1 MQASVETTSQI
12 ARRVTVQVPA
22 AEVDQAVAARLQDT
36 AKNVRLNGFRPGKV
50 PMAVVKQRYGRDVR
64 NEVVGELM
72 RQHYVTAITEQ
83 SLNPAGYP
91 SIEPTVNESGKD
103 LEFVA
108 TLEIY
113 PEIEL
118 ASIEGSEIERPVA
131 TVNDADIEQ
140 MVETLRKQNAGWE
153 AVERA
158 AAEGDQVK
166 LDFKGFLGDEP
177 FEGGEAEGHELVL
190 GSNSFIPGF
199 EEQLAGVKAGDETEI
214 KVTFP
219 EDYQAEH
226 LAGQEATFQVKV
238 HQVSA
243 QKLPEVDAEFIKQF
257 GVEDGDIEKFHGE
270 VRRNMER
277 EVQQAV
283 DNRVKQQ
290 ALEALKNA
298 NDIPVPASLIEQET
312 DVLKRQAAQQFG
324 LGDDFDVSQLP
335 NELFAE
341 QAKSRVQVGLLLAEV
356 IKTHELDASDD
367 EIKAKVEELAQQ
379 YQQPEEVIEYY
390 LKDEKMKNQVKSAV
404 LEEKAVD
411 KLLEQAQVKD
421 VEMSYEQAL
430 QAAQP
435 KQGGDEED
443 AEEESTD
450 ASVGEEGASE
460 KT

>member
-1 MQASVETTSQI
+1 MQVSVETTSQI

-36 AKNVRLNGFRPGKV
+36 AKNVRLNGFRQGRV
-50 PMAVVKQRYGRDVR
+50 PMAVVKQRYGREVR

-72 RQHYVTAITEQ
+72 RQHYVKAITEQ

-108 TLEIY
+108 TLEVY
-113 PEIEL
+113 PDVEL

-131 TVNDADIEQ
+131 KVDDADIEQ
-140 MVETLRKQNAGWE
+140 MIETLRKQNASWE

-158 AAEGDQVK
+158 AADGDQVK
-166 LDFKGFLGDEP
+166 IDFKGYIGDEP

-199 EEQLAGVKAGDETEI
+199 EDQLVGAKAGDDTEI

-226 LAGQEATFQVKV
+226 LAGKEATFKVKV
-238 HQVSA
+238 HQVNA
-243 QKLPEVDAEFIKQF
+243 QQLPEVDAEFIKQF
-257 GVEDGDIEKFHGE
+257 GVEDGDLDKFRAE
-270 VRRNMER
+270 VRKNMER
-277 EVQQAV
+277 EVKQAV

-298 NDIPVPASLIEQET
+298 NDIPVPTALVEQET
-312 DVLKRQAAQQFG
+312 ETLKRQAAQQFG

-356 IKTHELDASDD
+356 IKVHELDASDD

-379 YQQPEEVIEYY
+379 YQQPEQVIEYY
-390 LKDEKMKNQVKSAV
+390 LKDEQMKSQVKSAV

-430 QAAQP
+430 QAAQQQ
-435 KQGGDEED
+435 QGDDEAEADEE
-443 AEEESTD
+443 E
-450 ASVGEEGASE
+450 ASQQS
-460 KT
+460 

>member
-1 MQASVETTSQI
+1 MQVSVETTSQI
-12 ARRVTVQVPA
+12 ERRVTVQIPA
-22 AEVDQAVAARLQDT
+22 AEIDQAVTARLQDT
-36 AKNVRLNGFRPGKV
+36 AKNVRLNGFRQGKV

-64 NEVVGELM
+64 NEVVGEMM
-72 RQHYVTAITEQ
+72 RQHYVKAITEH

-91 SIEPTVNESGKD
+91 ALEPTVNESGKD

-113 PEIEL
+113 PEVEL
-118 ASIEGSEIERPVA
+118 ASIENTEIERPVA
-131 TVNDADIEQ
+131 NVEDADVDQ
-140 MVETLRKQNAGWE
+140 MIETLRKQNASWE
-153 AVERA
+153 PVERA
-158 AAEGDQVK
+158 AADGDQVK
-166 LDFKGFLGDEP
+166 IDFKGYLGDEP

-199 EEQLAGVKAGDETEI
+199 EEQLVGAKPGDDLEI

-243 QKLPEVDAEFIKQF
+243 QQLPEIDDEFIKQF
-257 GVEDGDIEKFHGE
+257 GVEDGDKEQFRAE
-270 VRRNMER
+270 VRKNMER
-277 EVQQAV
+277 EVKQAI

-290 ALEALKNA
+290 ALEALKDV

-312 DVLKRQAAQQFG
+312 EGLKRQAAQQFG

-335 NELFAE
+335 DELFAD
-341 QAKSRVQVGLLLAEV
+341 QAKSRVQIGLLLAEV
-356 IKTHELDASDD
+356 IKVHELDASDD

-379 YQQPEEVIEYY
+379 YQQPEQVIEYY
-390 LKDEKMKNQVKSAV
+390 LKDEQMKNQVKSAV

-430 QAAQP
+430 KAAQ
-435 KQGGDEED
+435 KGDKED
-443 AEEESTD
+443 DDEADES
-450 ASVGEEGASE
+450 ASAQD
-460 KT
+460 

>member
-36 AKNVRLNGFRPGKV
+36 ARNVRLNGFRQGKV
-50 PMAVVKQRYGRDVR
+50 PMAVVKQRYGREVR

-72 RQHYVTAITEQ
+72 RQHYVKAITEQ

-108 TLEIY
+108 TLEVY

-131 TVNDADIEQ
+131 TVNDSDIEQ
-140 MVETLRKQNAGWE
+140 MIETLRKQNAAWE
-153 AVERA
+153 AVDRA
-158 AAEGDQVK
+158 AADGDQVK
-166 LDFKGFLGDEP
+166 IDFKGFLGDEP

-199 EEQLAGVKAGDETEI
+199 EEQLVGKKAGDEAEI

-226 LAGQEATFQVKV
+226 LAGQEATFQVKL

-243 QKLPEVDAEFIKQF
+243 QKLPEVDADFIKQF
-257 GVEDGDIEKFHGE
+257 GVEDGDVEKFHGE
-270 VRRNMER
+270 VRKNMER

-290 ALEALKNA
+290 VLEALKNA

-356 IKTHELDASDD
+356 IKVHELDASDD

-379 YQQPEEVIEYY
+379 YQQPEDVIEYY

-443 AEEESTD
+443 AEED
-450 ASVGEEGASE
+450 ASETASN